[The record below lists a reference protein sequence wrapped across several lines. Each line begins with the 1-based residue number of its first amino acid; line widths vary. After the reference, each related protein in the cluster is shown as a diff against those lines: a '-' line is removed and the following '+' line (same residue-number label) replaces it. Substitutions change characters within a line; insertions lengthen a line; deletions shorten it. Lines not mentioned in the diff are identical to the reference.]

1 MFHNNGLPESLAV
14 VLVKEQGVACDPG
27 LPPVQPSSPYHL
39 ARHGVLRHQP
49 PNLGPDWAAIS
60 GTDHRMEEQGCRG
73 GGPKACNTGHS
84 LEDDKLVLETWP
96 SSARQGILKFPPGP
110 PVSTPCS
117 YGSWGPCLSEQG
129 P

>member
-1 MFHNNGLPESLAV
+1 MFHDNGLPESLAV

-60 GTDHRMEEQGCRG
+60 GTDHRMEEQGCRRWG
-73 GGPKACNTGHS
+73 TKLQPATLGTASKTTNLS
-84 LEDDKLVLETWP
+84 LK
-96 SSARQGILKFPPGP
+96 PGLP
-110 PVSTPCS
+110 LPGKE
-117 YGSWGPCLSEQG
+117 Y
-129 P
+129 